1 MGEDKVTTLIIDDQR
16 LARMFIKHDLLDDSR
31 VQIIG
36 EAATGAQGLHLV
48 EKRKPDVVV
57 LDYYL
62 ADMNG
67 LEVLGRIRLI
77 RPETIVILLTACEDI
92 QLLSEL
98 QASSANAVMTKDS
111 YFSVVDVVHFVK
123 AGRRYFQPN
132 LVHELVDHCKNQCR
146 VGT

>member
-1 MGEDKVTTLIIDDQR
+1 MGEHKIKTLIIDDHS
-16 LARMFIKHDLLDDSR
+16 LARMFIKNDLLDHGDM
-31 VQIIG
+31 QIIG
-36 EAATGAQGLHLV
+36 ESATGAQGLHLV

-67 LEVLGRIRLI
+67 LEVLRRIRLI
-77 RPETIVILLTACEDI
+77 HPTAIVILLTACEDI

-98 QASSANAVMTKDS
+98 EASSANAVMTKGS
-111 YFSVVDVVHFVK
+111 YFSVVEVVHFVK

-132 LVHELVDHCKNQCR
+132 LVHELVNHHVNQCR